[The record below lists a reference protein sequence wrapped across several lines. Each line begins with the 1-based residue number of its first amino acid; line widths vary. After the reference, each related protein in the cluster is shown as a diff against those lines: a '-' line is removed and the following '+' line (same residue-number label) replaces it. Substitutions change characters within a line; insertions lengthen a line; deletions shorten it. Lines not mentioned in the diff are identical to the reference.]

1 MSADL
6 VWRSPLPDV
15 DPTPALFHEEVLAGA
30 ARWPERVAVV
40 DAAGGRSLTY
50 GQLVDGARRLAGGL
64 RAHGTRPGEVLAL
77 VAANGPDYPIVLLGA
92 LAAGLVVAPATRCSP
107 PAS

>member
-50 GQLVDGARRLAGGL
+50 GQLVDGAR
-64 RAHGTRPGEVLAL
+64 
-77 VAANGPDYPIVLLGA
+77 Y
-92 LAAGLVVAPATRCSP
+92 LAAAATALPAAQFT
-107 PAS
+107 PALKSACRG